1 MEIEL
6 NDLKFKLSND
16 KINGILTNNIDKVIK
31 LLSIDNNKTKINK
44 KELSLKQ
51 IYNYKKS
58 IYIIDEY
65 LNNDNNKTI
74 YDLLLNILVE
84 YNIYPKN
91 VTKKIKDAVKIV
103 GLKEEVLTLGIKD
116 ISSSEQKLIQLA
128 ISLLIN
134 TDIIV
139 LIEPF
144 KILDLNNRKRIIILL
159 QKLIDKYKKTI
170 VLITNNVEILLKYTK
185 YLVVIKNNKLVKQ
198 GGTFKL
204 LSDVELLKKHH
215 IDIPEIIEITYSVK
229 KKKNVKID
237 YFIDIRDIIK
247 DIYKH
252 V

>member
-6 NDLKFKLSND
+6 NDIKFKLSTD
-16 KINGILTNNIDKVIK
+16 KINGIYTNNIDKTTK
-31 LLSIDNNKTKINK
+31 LLKLDNENTKVNK
-44 KELSLKQ
+44 KVLSKQ
-51 IYNYKKS
+51 DLYNYKKS

-65 LNNDNNKTI
+65 LDNNDNKTI
-74 YDLLLNILVE
+74 YDLLLNTILE
-84 YNIYPKN
+84 YNIYPRN
-91 VTKKIKDAVKIV
+91 INKKIKDAVKIV

-116 ISSSEQKLIQLA
+116 ISSSEKKLIQLA
-128 ISLLIN
+128 ISLLLN
-134 TDIIV
+134 SNIIV

-159 QKLIDKYKKTI
+159 QKLIDKYKKNI
-170 VLITNNVEILLKYTK
+170 IIITEDVEVLLKYTK
-185 YLVVIKNNKLVKQ
+185 YLVIIKNNKLVKQ
-198 GGTFKL
+198 GDTFKL

-215 IDIPEIIEITYSVK
+215 IDVPEIIEITYLVK
-229 KKKNVKID
+229 KNKNVKID